1 VTLTFRS
8 LSLSK
13 SVAQSDRTAA
23 SGGSSSGAGNDDSA
37 FSGADEFM
45 PLYIWV
51 VLRSHIPMLCS
62 TVAYILAYLN
72 PARQMGRW
80 GYCLINLSSAIE
92 FVKYAEPDQFIV
104 DVKDFEAKLMLAE
117 KQLNGGF

>member
-1 VTLTFRS
+1 MTLTFRS

-13 SVAQSDRTAA
+13 SVAQPGRP
-23 SGGSSSGAGNDDSA
+23 GGDDSN

-51 VLRSHIPMLCS
+51 VLRSHIPMLSS
-62 TVAYILAYLN
+62 TISYVQTFLN
-72 PARQMGRW
+72 PARLMGKW

-92 FVKYAEPDQFIV
+92 FIKYAEADQFII
-104 DVKDFEAKLMLAE
+104 DPTEFNSKLMLAE